1 MAPVNELE
9 NEAGVMEA
17 VFCHIALALS
27 CASSYKI

>member
-1 MAPVNELE
+1 MAPFNKLE

-17 VFCHIALALS
+17 VFAHIALALD